1 MQYHGE
7 EGVTLQKCLIKNS
20 VYFVN
25 VQAQLTI
32 QVFQKQDPEKIIY
45 FFILMKAYF
54 LQCLALDIFITVY
67 SKG

>member
-7 EGVTLQKCLIKNS
+7 EGATLQKCLIKNL

-32 QVFQKQDPEKIIY
+32 QVFQKQDPEKIMFFHVDESLFLTVFSLGHIY
-45 FFILMKAYF
+45 HS
-54 LQCLALDIFITVY
+54 V
-67 SKG
+67 